1 MHLTLEIQV
10 KLSEENRLRK
20 DCLPATNESSENNSY
35 LEEELES
42 NNSNDLLPVTQSE
55 TNPHHTKLLE
65 GEMYKLREKINT
77 REVGNKILKVEY
89 EKQMKN
95 ECLYNYEN
103 ISKNRNHL

>member
-1 MHLTLEIQV
+1 MTSHLVHLTLEIQV
-10 KLSEENRLRK
+10 KLSVENRLRK

-65 GEMYKLREKINT
+65 REMYNLREKINT
-77 REVGNKILKVEY
+77 GEVGNKVLKTE
-89 EKQMKN
+89 
-95 ECLYNYEN
+95 
-103 ISKNRNHL
+103 